1 MKLAAGKDKKLVEFG
16 LRRAQGP
23 DGGISASKY
32 SFVGGFEGTSNVL
45 AGKLFGIQV
54 SGTHAHSFVMSY
66 SRLSEVPD
74 DDFKKLVLS
83 CYKRLGFASSSN
95 YSPSHRNNSNNIN
108 INSNGSN
115 NTSTKSNSSNNSSSN
130 GNHNHHHFGLST
142 NEGELAAFIAY
153 AISFP
158 DAFVAL
164 LDTYD
169 ILSSGVKNFL
179 AVGWALFLTGHKPVG
194 VRVDSGDLAYFSRM
208 IREEFRKA
216 DKIIAEETT
225 KEEQE
230 KEKEKEREESAG
242 GKERKEDG
250 EGQGQQQD
258 QQQPKQQSSQTTVSF
273 SFEKLMIV
281 ASNDINE
288 DVLLSLNR
296 EGHEIDIF
304 GIGTH
309 LVTCQKQPALG
320 CVYKLVEIND
330 TPRIKISQEPEKM
343 VIPGKKEIYR
353 LYGVEGFP
361 LVDLMTLDTEEP
373 PQSNPEYGIKVQH
386 PFVENKRAMIRPVRV
401 VKLLGLVFS
410 DGRPTEEL
418 TSAERIMAARRR
430 CESQLSE
437 LRSDHTREVN
447 PAPYK
452 VSVSEQLY
460 DYLRK
465 VLWNEMPITELK

>member
-66 SRLSEVPD
+66 SKLSEVPE

-95 YSPSHRNNSNNIN
+95 YSPSHRNHNNRGSNSN
-108 INSNGSN
+108 SN
-115 NTSTKSNSSNNSSSN
+115 NTSNKSNSSGNHNNNSN
-130 GNHNHHHFGLST
+130 GNHNHISLST

-216 DKIIAEETT
+216 DKIIAEETA

-230 KEKEKEREESAG
+230 KEKEREESTG
-242 GKERKEDG
+242 GKEE

-258 QQQPKQQSSQTTVSF
+258 QQQPGQQNSQTTVSF

-343 VIPGKKEIYR
+343 VIPGRKEIYR
-353 LYGVEGFP
+353 LYGAEGFP
-361 LVDLMTLDTEEP
+361 LVDLMTLDSEEP
-373 PQSNPEYGIKVQH
+373 PHSNPEYGIKVQH

-410 DGRPTEEL
+410 DGRPIEEL